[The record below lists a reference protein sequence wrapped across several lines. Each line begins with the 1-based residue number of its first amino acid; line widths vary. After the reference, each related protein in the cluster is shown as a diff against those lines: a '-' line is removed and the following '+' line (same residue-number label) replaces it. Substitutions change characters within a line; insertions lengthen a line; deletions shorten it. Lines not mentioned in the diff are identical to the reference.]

1 MDIQLFTDI
10 VALSREAER
19 AAEGFSSVV
28 NLFSSGIRL
37 VIWIVVGV
45 VMSKKA
51 GELGL
56 SKAGHFCLCFFLGL
70 IGTIISLV
78 LIDKRKKQIYA
89 QSQFMN
95 QQQYQDPYG
104 QQNMYG
110 QANGYGQYGQQ
121 GYTDQYGQGYGQT
134 NGYGQAN
141 SYGQQGGG
149 QFAGASPDPYAQQG
163 YAARSCPSCG
173 HTQAQ
178 GGFCEVC
185 GSKIS

>member
-19 AAEGFSSVV
+19 AAEGFSAVAD
-28 NLFSSGIRL
+28 LFSSGISL
-37 VIWIVVGV
+37 VIRIVVGV
-45 VMSKKA
+45 IMSKKA

-70 IGTIISLV
+70 IGMIISLV

-95 QQQYQDPYG
+95 QQQYQNP
-104 QQNMYG
+104 
-110 QANGYGQYGQQ
+110 YGQQ
-121 GYTDQYGQGYGQT
+121 GYTNGYGQT
-134 NGYGQAN
+134 GYQNGYGQTGYQNGYGQAN

-178 GGFCEVC
+178 GAFCEVC
-185 GSKIS
+185 GGKIS